1 MTRDKDISLL
11 RRTIEL
17 AEEAKAGGNHP
28 FGSLLADEAGNI
40 LIEQRNV
47 FTTLGSIGH
56 AESEVARRGAEKFS
70 PAELAK
76 VTLYTSVEPCA
87 MCTGTLYWAG
97 IGTLVFGM
105 TKKRLLQ
112 MTGNHAENPTIDLP
126 SRTVLK
132 AGQRKVDVRGPFSE
146 IEDEI
151 AKAHQGFWN

>member
-1 MTRDKDISLL
+1 MTREQDLRLL

-56 AESEVARRGAEKFS
+56 AESEVARRGAEMFS
-70 PAELAK
+70 PDQLAK

-97 IGTLVFGM
+97 IGALVFGM
-105 TKKRLLQ
+105 TEKRLLQ

-126 SRTVLK
+126 SRTVLA
-132 AGQRKVDVRGPFSE
+132 AGQRRVDVRGPFSE

-151 AKAHQGFWN
+151 AKAHQGFWR